1 MASVA
6 QILKFAINYLN
17 AEEDVLRALY
27 LESDPVHYLEALEH
41 MDMFCVFEV
50 EEQDRGE
57 DTAAWVREN
66 RSHIDTITR
75 RVVRDVTPIQHPE
88 LGEAYLVET
97 SSNVVGQTGQPGQRL
112 LVGLKFGTLPQ
123 IYDVERVCMYCMS
136 RGRTAKMS
144 CSHCGGR
151 GWIDAAVATNDA

>member
-1 MASVA
+1 MASVE
-6 QILKFAINYLN
+6 QILKFALDYLN

-27 LESDPVHYLEALEH
+27 LESDPVSYLEALEH
-41 MDMFCVFEV
+41 MEMFCVFEV

-66 RSHIDTITR
+66 RFQINTITR

-97 SSNVVGQTGQPGQRL
+97 SSNVVGQTDQPGQRL
-112 LVGLKFGTLPQ
+112 LVGLKFGTLPR
-123 IYDVERVCMYCMS
+123 IYDVERVCMSCMNW
-136 RGRTAKMS
+136 GRSAQIS
-144 CSHCGGR
+144 CTPCGGS
-151 GWIDAAVATNDA
+151 GWIHEAVETNDA